1 MKQLVLWKQR
11 YSPSNDHFGLATIWL
26 TPKPEND
33 SWIYCLTSFLI
44 CRVSVDISDFL
55 PTGDSSD
62 VTFEAWDGNFY
73 TRTNRLHLIG
83 SFDTVVEM
91 VNLIERIK

>member
-11 YSPSNDHFGLATIWL
+11 YSPSHDPFGRATIWL
-26 TPKPEND
+26 SPKPENN

-44 CRVSVDISDFL
+44 CRISVDISDFL

-62 VTFEAWDGNFY
+62 VTFEAWDGNVY
-73 TRTNRLHLIG
+73 TRTNRLNCIG
-83 SFDTVVEM
+83 SFDTVM
-91 VNLIERIK
+91 QMTNLIGKIK